1 MPVGRPVEFKEKRML
16 NISWIDISVLV
27 AYFGLTIG
35 IGLFFSRKNTNTEEY
50 FLGGR
55 SFPGWALGLSLV
67 GTCMSSITFL
77 SNPADS
83 FKTSWIRLT
92 VSLAFP
98 FVALFGAFVLLPFF
112 RRGTISSAYEYLAH
126 RFGRSVSCYAACIFF
141 LLQITRISTILYLI
155 SLLIHTMTGLN
166 FMLCLLVSGGITA
179 LYTTTGGFDAVI
191 WTDVLQTITL
201 ITGSIAIVGLIV
213 WQFGGF
219 MPLLEA
225 ALEHNK
231 LSLVH
236 DLNTATGQIEPLAG
250 GFSLSQKTFT
260 MLLIVGFVQFLNG
273 QFDQTTIQRWCS
285 AKSPKEAKKAI
296 FVLALAA
303 LPIWASFRFA
313 GTMIWS
319 WFHFNPDPA
328 VTEMLSGLRKAEE
341 IVPYFVVNYMPVG
354 LVGLVIAG
362 ALAAAMSSL
371 SSSINAASMVWVRD
385 IYKPYMVKGREDKH
399 YLKVGFGAS
408 AVVSFLMVAGAL
420 YFYYADA
427 KTMNDLGLI
436 LVNVCAG
443 GMLGIF
449 LVGVLTRCGD
459 YRAVW
464 TALAVNAAMTTYI
477 LLDSRGFL
485 PASMSI
491 NIDLYYTA
499 VIGNS
504 LTVLVALVSS
514 IFFKSKVDDFTNLTI
529 WDQEKTPLI

>member
-1 MPVGRPVEFKEKRML
+1 
-16 NISWIDISVLV
+16 
-27 AYFGLTIG
+27 
-35 IGLFFSRKNTNTEEY
+35 
-50 FLGGR
+50 
-55 SFPGWALGLSLV
+55 
-67 GTCMSSITFL
+67 
-77 SNPADS
+77 
-83 FKTSWIRLT
+83 
-92 VSLAFP
+92 
-98 FVALFGAFVLLPFF
+98 
-112 RRGTISSAYEYLAH
+112 
-126 RFGRSVSCYAACIFF
+126 
-141 LLQITRISTILYLI
+141 
-155 SLLIHTMTGLN
+155 
-166 FMLCLLVSGGITA
+166 
-179 LYTTTGGFDAVI
+179 
-191 WTDVLQTITL
+191 
-201 ITGSIAIVGLIV
+201 
-213 WQFGGF
+213 
-219 MPLLEA
+219 
-225 ALEHNK
+225 
-231 LSLVH
+231 
-236 DLNTATGQIEPLAG
+236 
-250 GFSLSQKTFT
+250 
-260 MLLIVGFVQFLNG
+260 
-273 QFDQTTIQRWCS
+273 
-285 AKSPKEAKKAI
+285 
-296 FVLALAA
+296 
-303 LPIWASFRFA
+303 
-313 GTMIWS
+313 
-319 WFHFNPDPA
+319 
-328 VTEMLSGLRKAEE
+328 
-341 IVPYFVVNYMPVG
+341 
-354 LVGLVIAG
+354 
-362 ALAAAMSSL
+362 
-371 SSSINAASMVWVRD
+371 MVWVRD